1 MMKRFVIFICTL
13 MALANTALAKDT
25 SQTGGMT
32 DYDADVLPISVFRKL
47 TVSGGQCFAKTF
59 ISHDLSK
66 ETEIWKQVVC
76 ENNITPSF
84 LKWVQ
89 ERLAASGQFLEVP
102 HKRGDEAE
110 LDDAMYAAIETF
122 QIDKNIARGGLT
134 FETINALNEVKL
146 K

>member
-1 MMKRFVIFICTL
+1 
-13 MALANTALAKDT
+13 MA
-25 SQTGGMT
+25 
-32 DYDADVLPISVFRKL
+32 DYDTDVLPMSVFRKL
-47 TVSGGQCFAKTF
+47 DVSGGQCFAKTV

-66 ETEIWKQVVC
+66 DTKTWKQVVC
-76 ENNITPSF
+76 ESNITPSF

-110 LDDAMYAAIETF
+110 LDDALYAAIEAF
-122 QIDKNIARGGLT
+122 QKDKNIARGGFT